1 MSELHLRQPGFTYSA
16 CATFTKNRERIEKF
30 MQIGNTDFTYKN
42 ELDKVCFQDDMAYG
56 RSKDLAKR
64 TQSDKILKNKGFKI
78 GRNPKYDGY
87 EKRLASMVYRVFDK
101 MSSESGV
108 AASLANKS
116 ATEPNYQLP
125 NEPHKQ
131 IIRKF
136 KKRKVYLSFAD
147 SIWV

>member
-1 MSELHLRQPGFTYSA
+1 MSELHLRQPVFAYGA
-16 CATFTKNRERIEKF
+16 CAPFTKNRARIEKF
-30 MQIGNTDFTYKN
+30 MQTGNTDFSYKN
-42 ELDKVCFQDDMAYG
+42 ELDKSCFQDDMAYG

-64 TQSDKILKNKGFKI
+64 TQSDKILKNKAFKI

-87 EKRLASMVYRVFDK
+87 KKRLASMVYRVFDK

-125 NEPHKQ
+125 NEPHK
-131 IIRKF
+131 
-136 KKRKVYLSFAD
+136 
-147 SIWV
+147 